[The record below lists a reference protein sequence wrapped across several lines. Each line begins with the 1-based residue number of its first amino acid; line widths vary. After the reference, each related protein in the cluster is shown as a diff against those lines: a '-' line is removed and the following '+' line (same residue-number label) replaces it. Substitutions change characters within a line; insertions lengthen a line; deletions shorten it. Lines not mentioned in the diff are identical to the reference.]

1 MWPQFVLS
9 GSENGFV
16 YAWDMVEGTMVAKL
30 NHDEEETESLS
41 GMPSTLTVHSL
52 SSHPSIIAL
61 LTAAKTKV
69 FIWKASEEEMEEDA
83 DDKIEIK
90 HTLAPWEIGNIT
102 SGT

>member
-1 MWPQFVLS
+1 
-9 GSENGFV
+9 
-16 YAWDMVEGTMVAKL
+16 MVPK
-30 NHDEEETESLS
+30 
-41 GMPSTLTVHSL
+41 
-52 SSHPSIIAL
+52 IAL

-69 FIWKASEEEMEEDA
+69 FIWKASEEEMAEDE

>member
-1 MWPQFVLS
+1 
-9 GSENGFV
+9 
-16 YAWDMVEGTMVAKL
+16 MVAMM
-30 NHDEEETESLS
+30 NHDEEKAESLT
-41 GMPSTLTVHSL
+41 GKESTLTVHSL
-52 SSHPSIIAL
+52 SSHPSKIAL

-69 FIWKASEEEMEEDA
+69 FIWKASEEEMAEDE

>member
-1 MWPQFVLS
+1 
-9 GSENGFV
+9 
-16 YAWDMVEGTMVAKL
+16 MVAKL

-69 FIWKASEEEMEEDA
+69 FIWKASDEEMEEDA